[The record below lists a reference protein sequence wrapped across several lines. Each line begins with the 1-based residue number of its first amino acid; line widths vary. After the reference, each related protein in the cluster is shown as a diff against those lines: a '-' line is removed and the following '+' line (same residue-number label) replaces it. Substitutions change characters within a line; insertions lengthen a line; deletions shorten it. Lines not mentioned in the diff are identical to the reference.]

1 VDVSCPLVKKR
12 QSKRGREDRKGGE
25 GAAQAAPSHLK
36 RDGGD
41 ELWFNQR
48 HRKCTSPMALLRR
61 VRSRRIKKN
70 NGEGKRELTQKAPLP
85 LVEES
90 ESG

>member
-1 VDVSCPLVKKR
+1 
-12 QSKRGREDRKGGE
+12 
-25 GAAQAAPSHLK
+25 
-36 RDGGD
+36 
-41 ELWFNQR
+41 
-48 HRKCTSPMALLRR
+48 MALLRR